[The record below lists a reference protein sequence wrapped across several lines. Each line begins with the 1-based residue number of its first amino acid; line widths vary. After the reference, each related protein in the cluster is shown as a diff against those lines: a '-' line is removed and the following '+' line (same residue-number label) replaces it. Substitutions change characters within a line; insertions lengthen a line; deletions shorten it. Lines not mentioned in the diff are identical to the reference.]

1 MTALL
6 DQADSY
12 ILMVVLILCIWV
24 LSKATDILVDEA
36 ISLSL
41 DWGISELVIGAT
53 IVSLGT
59 SLPELAVS
67 VLSAYQGN
75 SIVALGNVIG
85 STIVNT
91 SFILGIG
98 AIYGSIPVNRKT
110 ANKHAVLS
118 GISLFLILSAL
129 PFFYSDGQGKIPQWI
144 GVLFLF
150 LSPLYF
156 VWMLREGKQHLSEID
171 AATSDKEEREPTLMK
186 VLKLLVSAG
195 FVIMSASVLVT
206 TVEIGAGRIGIPDSI
221 IASTVVAFGTGLPE
235 ISTTIVSV
243 KKGYGALA
251 MGNIMGSNLLNTLFI
266 LGTAI
271 SLTPGGIIVSPDFYQ
286 IHFPALAIL
295 LSVLGYFSYNNK
307 RDVISRKE
315 GRLLVL
321 FYFLYLIWN
330 YFI

>member
-1 MTALL
+1 VTALL

-12 ILMVVLILCIWV
+12 VLAAVLILCIWV

-41 DWGISELVIGAT
+41 ESGISELVIGAT

-67 VLSAYQGN
+67 VLSAYKGT
-75 SIVALGNVIG
+75 SIVALGNIIG

-98 AIYGSIPVNRKT
+98 ALYGSIPVNRKT
-110 ANKHAVLS
+110 ANKHTVLS
-118 GISLFLILSAL
+118 GLSLFLILSAL
-129 PFFYSDGQGKIPQWI
+129 PVFYSDGQGRIPQWI

-156 VWMLREGKQHLSEID
+156 VWMLREGKQQHQEV
-171 AATSDKEEREPTLMK
+171 AAVASDKEKGKPMLIK
-186 VLKLLVSAG
+186 LLKLLGSAG
-195 FVIMSASVLVT
+195 FVIASASVMVT
-206 TVEIGAGRIGIPDSI
+206 TVEIGAVRIGIPDSV

-251 MGNIMGSNLLNTLFI
+251 MGNIMGSNLLNTLLI
-266 LGTAI
+266 LGAAI
-271 SLTPGGIIVSPDFYQ
+271 SLTPGGIVVSPDFYRV
-286 IHFPALAIL
+286 HFPALAVL
-295 LSVLGYFSYNNK
+295 LAVLGYFSYNNK

-315 GRLLVL
+315 GRILVV
-321 FYFLYLIWN
+321 FYLVYLIWN
-330 YFI
+330 YFF

>member
-1 MTALL
+1 
-6 DQADSY
+6 
-12 ILMVVLILCIWV
+12 MVAVLILCIWV

-36 ISLSL
+36 VSLSL

-67 VLSAYQGN
+67 ILSALQGN

-110 ANKHAVLS
+110 ANKHVLLS
-118 GISLFLILSAL
+118 GLSLFLILSAL
-129 PFFYSDGQGKIPQWI
+129 PFFYADGQGKIPQWI
-144 GVLFLF
+144 GFLFLL

-156 VWMLREGKQHLSEID
+156 LWMLREGKQQPQEITD
-171 AATSDKEEREPTLMK
+171 VTSAKEEGKPILIK
-186 VLKLLVSAG
+186 LLKLFVSAG
-195 FVIMSASVLVT
+195 FVIASASVMVT
-206 TVEIGAGRIGIPDSI
+206 TVEIGATRIGIPDSI

-251 MGNIMGSNLLNTLFI
+251 MGNIMGSNLLNTLLI

-271 SLTPGGIIVSPDFYQ
+271 SMTPGGIVVSPDFYQ

-295 LSVLGYFSYNNK
+295 LAVLGYFSYNNK
-307 RDVISRKE
+307 REIISRKE
-315 GRLLVL
+315 GRILIL
-321 FYFLYLIWN
+321 FYLVYLIWN
-330 YFI
+330 YIL

>member
-1 MTALL
+1 
-6 DQADSY
+6 
-12 ILMVVLILCIWV
+12 MVAVLILCIWV

-36 ISLSL
+36 VSLSL

-67 VLSAYQGN
+67 ILSALQGN

-110 ANKHAVLS
+110 ANKHALLS
-118 GISLFLILSAL
+118 GLSLFLILSAL
-129 PFFYSDGQGKIPQWI
+129 PFFYADGQGKIPQWI
-144 GVLFLF
+144 GFLFLL

-156 VWMLREGKQHLSEID
+156 LWMLREGKQQPQEITD
-171 AATSDKEEREPTLMK
+171 VTSAKEEGKPILIK
-186 VLKLLVSAG
+186 LLKLFVSAG
-195 FVIMSASVLVT
+195 FVIASASVMVT
-206 TVEIGAGRIGIPDSI
+206 TVEIGATRIGIPDSI

-251 MGNIMGSNLLNTLFI
+251 MGNIMGSNLLNTLFV
-266 LGTAI
+266 LGVALG
-271 SLTPGGIIVSPDFYQ
+271 LTPGGMVVSSDFYQ

-295 LSVLGYFSYNNK
+295 LAVLGYFSYNNK
-307 RDVISRKE
+307 REVISRKE
-315 GRLLVL
+315 GRILIFFYLV
-321 FYFLYLIWN
+321 YLIWN
-330 YFI
+330 YFL

>member
-1 MTALL
+1 
-6 DQADSY
+6 
-12 ILMVVLILCIWV
+12 MVAVLILCIWV

-36 ISLSL
+36 VSLSL

-67 VLSAYQGN
+67 ILSALQGN

-110 ANKHAVLS
+110 ANKHALLS
-118 GISLFLILSAL
+118 GLSLFLILSAL
-129 PFFYSDGQGKIPQWI
+129 PFFYADGQGKIPQWI
-144 GVLFLF
+144 GFLFLL

-156 VWMLREGKQHLSEID
+156 LWMLREGKQQPQEITD
-171 AATSDKEEREPTLMK
+171 VTSAKEEGKPILIK
-186 VLKLLVSAG
+186 LLKLFVSAG
-195 FVIMSASVLVT
+195 FVIASASVMVT
-206 TVEIGAGRIGIPDSI
+206 TVEIGATRIGIPDSI

-251 MGNIMGSNLLNTLFI
+251 MGNIMGSNLLNTLLI

-271 SLTPGGIIVSPDFYQ
+271 SMTPGGIVVSPDFYQ

-295 LSVLGYFSYNNK
+295 LAVLGYFSYNNK
-307 RDVISRKE
+307 REIISRKE
-315 GRLLVL
+315 GRILIL
-321 FYFLYLIWN
+321 FYLVYLIWN
-330 YFI
+330 YIL

>member
-1 MTALL
+1 MTAIL

-12 ILMVVLILCIWV
+12 ILVAVLILCIWM

-67 VLSAYQGN
+67 ILSALQGN

-110 ANKHAVLS
+110 ANKHALLS
-118 GISLFLILSAL
+118 GLSLFLILSAL
-129 PFFYSDGQGKIPQWI
+129 PVFYSDGQGKIPQWI
-144 GVLFLF
+144 GFLLLL

-156 VWMLREGKQHLSEID
+156 VWMLR
-171 AATSDKEEREPTLMK
+171 
-186 VLKLLVSAG
+186 
-195 FVIMSASVLVT
+195 
-206 TVEIGAGRIGIPDSI
+206 
-221 IASTVVAFGTGLPE
+221 
-235 ISTTIVSV
+235 
-243 KKGYGALA
+243 
-251 MGNIMGSNLLNTLFI
+251 
-266 LGTAI
+266 
-271 SLTPGGIIVSPDFYQ
+271 
-286 IHFPALAIL
+286 
-295 LSVLGYFSYNNK
+295 
-307 RDVISRKE
+307 
-315 GRLLVL
+315 
-321 FYFLYLIWN
+321 
-330 YFI
+330 

>member
-1 MTALL
+1 VTAIL
-6 DQADSY
+6 DQANSY
-12 ILMVVLILCIWV
+12 ILVAVLILCIWM

-67 VLSAYQGN
+67 ILSALQGN

-110 ANKHAVLS
+110 ANKHALLS
-118 GISLFLILSAL
+118 GLSLFLILSAL
-129 PFFYSDGQGKIPQWI
+129 PFFYADGQGKIPQWI
-144 GVLFLF
+144 GFLFLL

-156 VWMLREGKQHLSEID
+156 LWMLREGKQQPQEITD
-171 AATSDKEEREPTLMK
+171 VTSHKEEGKPILIK
-186 VLKLLVSAG
+186 LLKLFISAG
-195 FVIMSASVLVT
+195 FVIASASVMVT
-206 TVEIGAGRIGIPDSI
+206 TVEIGAARIGIPDSI

-251 MGNIMGSNLLNTLFI
+251 MGNIMGSNLLNTLLI

-271 SLTPGGIIVSPDFYQ
+271 SMTPGGIVVSPDFYQ

-295 LSVLGYFSYNNK
+295 LAVLGYFSYNNK
-307 RDVISRKE
+307 REIISRKE
-315 GRLLVL
+315 GRILVF
-321 FYFLYLIWN
+321 FYLAYLIWN
-330 YFI
+330 YLI

>member
-1 MTALL
+1 MTNLL
-6 DQADSY
+6 APAANY
-12 ILMVVLILCIWV
+12 VLAGVLIFCIWV
-24 LSKATDILVDEA
+24 LSKATDVLVDEA

-67 VLSAYQGN
+67 ILSAIQGN

-98 AIYGSIPVNRKT
+98 ALYGSIPVNRKT

-129 PFFYSDGQGKIPQWI
+129 PVFYADGQGKIPQWI
-144 GVLFLF
+144 GFLLLL

-156 VWMLREGKQHLSEID
+156 VWMLREGKQQPQEITVD
-171 AATSDKEEREPTLMK
+171 TSDKEDDKPILIK
-186 VLKLLVSAG
+186 LLKLFVSAG
-195 FVIMSASVLVT
+195 FVIASASVMVT
-206 TVEIGAGRIGIPDSI
+206 TVEIGATRIGIPDSV

-251 MGNIMGSNLLNTLFI
+251 MGNIMGSNLLNTLLI

-271 SLTPGGIIVSPDFYQ
+271 SLTPGGIVVSPDFYQ
-286 IHFPALAIL
+286 IHFPALGVL
-295 LSVLGYFSYNNK
+295 LVVLGYFSYNTK
-307 RDVISRKE
+307 REIISRKE
-315 GRLLVL
+315 GRILVL
-321 FYFLYLIWN
+321 FYLAYLVWNYLI
-330 YFI
+330 

>member
-1 MTALL
+1 MTSLL
-6 DQADSY
+6 EQADSY
-12 ILMVVLILCIWV
+12 VLAAVLILCIWG

-36 ISLSL
+36 ISISL
-41 DWGISELVIGAT
+41 ESGISELVIGAT

-67 VLSAYQGN
+67 VLSAFKGA
-75 SIVALGNVIG
+75 SIVALGNIIG

-98 AIYGSIPVNRKT
+98 ALYGSIPVNRKT
-110 ANKHAVLS
+110 ANKHTVLA
-118 GISLFLILSAL
+118 GLSLFLILSSL
-129 PFFYSDGQGKIPQWI
+129 PVFYSDGQGRIPQWL

-156 VWMLREGKQHLSEID
+156 IWMLREGKQQNPDID
-171 AATSDKEEREPTLMK
+171 AIASDQEKGKPLLIK
-186 VLKLLVSAG
+186 LLKLLASAG
-195 FVIMSASVLVT
+195 FVIASASVMVT
-206 TVEIGAGRIGIPDSI
+206 TVEIGAVRIGIPDSI

-251 MGNIMGSNLLNTLFI
+251 MGNIMGSNLLNTLLI

-271 SLTPGGIIVSPDFYQ
+271 SLTPGGIVVSQDFYRV
-286 IHFPALAIL
+286 HFPALSIL
-295 LSVLGYFSYNNK
+295 LAVLGYFSYNNK

-315 GRLLVL
+315 GRILVV
-321 FYFLYLIWN
+321 FYLVYLIWN
-330 YFI
+330 YFF